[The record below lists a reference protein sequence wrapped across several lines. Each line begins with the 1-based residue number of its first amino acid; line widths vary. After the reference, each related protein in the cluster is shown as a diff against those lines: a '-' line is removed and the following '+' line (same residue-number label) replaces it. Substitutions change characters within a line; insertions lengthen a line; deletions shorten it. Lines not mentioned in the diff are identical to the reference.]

1 MEEKIKELIKEGEGQ
16 TCEFKLAT
24 EGLPRNL
31 FETVCAFLNTIGG
44 YIILGVKDNS
54 EIVGVNPQKVNEI
67 KKEFTSICNNE
78 ELIKPTISL
87 KLNEIKIE
95 GKIILYTY
103 ISPSETIETYK
114 KKVYIRNHEGDFDI
128 SNNFGLI
135 NKFYNHKLKIYDEDR
150 IYPYI
155 SIERDLRHDLFER
168 VRELAD
174 IHIGHKNEHPWLKM
188 TDLELLKSANLYRI
202 DEETGKE
209 GVTLAGIMLF
219 GKDLVIRQTNP
230 RCRTDIIYR
239 KDDLDRYD
247 DRDMVETNLL
257 DQYKRL
263 LNFISKYTMDRFTLD
278 DRYVRISSR
287 DVFSREMVINSLMH
301 RDYMDPHTSRIIIYE
316 DKIICENPNAFGS
329 MKTVTVKDYKPI
341 QKNPTL
347 SNFFRE
353 IGYADEMGSGTKR
366 MTKYSVLYSGQ
377 LPIFKDDE
385 MYEVTIPLDRK
396 ERLDESYL
404 IGLAVASVDGNYD
417 VVKERVTPKAI
428 DYNALDD
435 LNKTDI
441 EVLNILTKNN
451 KATREELSVLINKS
465 EATIKRTIAKL
476 KNKGLIE
483 RIGSDKKGYW
493 KILIK

>member
-1 MEEKIKELIKEGEGQ
+1 MEEKIKELISEGEGQ

-24 EGLPRNL
+24 EELPKNL

-44 YIILGVKDNS
+44 YIILGVKDNG
-54 EIVGVNPQKVNEI
+54 EIIGVNSEKVNEI

-78 ELIKPTISL
+78 ELINPTISL
-87 KLNEIKIE
+87 KLNKIKIAD
-95 GKIILYTY
+95 KIVLYTY

-114 KKVYIRNHEGDFDI
+114 NKVFIRNHEGDFDI
-128 SNNFGLI
+128 SHNYNLI
-135 NKFYNHKLKIYDEDR
+135 NKFCNHKLKIYDEDR

-188 TDLELLKSANLYRI
+188 TDLELLKSANLYRT

-219 GKDLVIRQTNP
+219 GKDLVIKQINP

-257 DQYKRL
+257 DQYRRL
-263 LNFISKYTMDRFTLD
+263 LNFIAKYTMDRFTLD
-278 DRYVRISSR
+278 DRYIRISSR

-301 RDYMDPHTSRIIIYE
+301 RDYMDSHTSRIIIYE
-316 DKIICENPNAFGS
+316 DRLISENPNAFGT
-329 MKTVTVKDYKPI
+329 MKTITVKNYKPV

-377 LPIFKDDE
+377 LPTFKDGD
-385 MYEVTIPLDRK
+385 MYDVTIPLDRK
-396 ERLDESYL
+396 ERLDEAYL

-417 VVKERVTPKAI
+417 VVKERTSIQEI
-428 DYNALDD
+428 DYSKSSD
-435 LNKTDI
+435 LNKTEIKII
-441 EVLNILTKNN
+441 ELIKNN
-451 KATREELSVLINKS
+451 NRVTQEELAVIIDVSL
-465 EATIKRTIAKL
+465 RTIERNIKNL
-476 KNKGLIE
+476 KDKEYIV
-483 RIGSDKKGYW
+483 RIGTDKIGYY
-493 KILIK
+493 KILK